1 MGSLTIAAFLTLDGV
16 MQAPGGL
23 GEDRDHGFEHGGWSF
38 PYAGDDMRE
47 VITEAF
53 GRADC
58 FLLGRRTYEIFAA
71 SWPNFPDKDD
81 PVASRLNTLPKYVVS
96 TTLAS
101 TDWQPTTIIRGDVA
115 AEVAK
120 LKDRHEGEI
129 QVHGS
134 AALAQT
140 LHACGLVDEYRL
152 FIEPIVL
159 GTGKRL
165 FEPGST
171 PTALQLIDTRPWT
184 RARCWPS
191 TGRSASRPTESS
203 RWRRASACP
212 NPEAGRGPW
221 LRSHTRRGV
230 ARHGSPTRRSRR
242 SGRRPLRVLCRFR
255 ATCAHQPCRESE
267 KAQRPGRVRVPGVH
281 GGRGA
286 AWTTLVSPGS
296 PRWPPTA
303 PAPTEARRTS
313 SRRRPGSRAT
323 RTPRPHAARPCRS
336 IATSGAPQRRAP
348 RASRSPTRRW
358 RALRLLDESFEVPH
372 QHILAWRTG
381 SQRRRSGAHRAGPSY
396 DRLMS
401 LEWEQTIVDARDPR
415 ALGRWWRE
423 RARLGR
429 RER

>member
-16 MQAPGGL
+16 MQAPGGP

-38 PYAGDDMRE
+38 PYAGEDMRE
-47 VITEAF
+47 VISEAF

-101 TDWQPTTIIRGDVA
+101 ADWQPTTIIRGDVA

-152 FIEPIVL
+152 FIEPVVL

-171 PTALQLIDTRPWT
+171 PTALQLIDNRAMDKGSVLAIYRPVGKPT
-184 RARCWPS
+184 YGEFQME
-191 TGRSASRPTESS
+191 TGLGL
-203 RWRRASACP
+203 
-212 NPEAGRGPW
+212 PE
-221 LRSHTRRGV
+221 
-230 ARHGSPTRRSRR
+230 
-242 SGRRPLRVLCRFR
+242 
-255 ATCAHQPCRESE
+255 
-267 KAQRPGRVRVPGVH
+267 
-281 GGRGA
+281 
-286 AWTTLVSPGS
+286 
-296 PRWPPTA
+296 
-303 PAPTEARRTS
+303 
-313 SRRRPGSRAT
+313 
-323 RTPRPHAARPCRS
+323 
-336 IATSGAPQRRAP
+336 
-348 RASRSPTRRW
+348 
-358 RALRLLDESFEVPH
+358 
-372 QHILAWRTG
+372 
-381 SQRRRSGAHRAGPSY
+381 
-396 DRLMS
+396 
-401 LEWEQTIVDARDPR
+401 
-415 ALGRWWRE
+415 
-423 RARLGR
+423 
-429 RER
+429 